1 LLRNTVTGWGSVAK
15 GLHWAVAALVLGQIA
30 LGWWAVSLPLSP
42 RKLDLFVWHK
52 SVGMLILTLMGVRL
66 AWRLANPA
74 PALPASAPSW
84 ERLAARV
91 VHALLYA
98 LLVAMSLS
106 GWVVSSAANV
116 PFRIFW
122 LIPLPRLVG
131 PSREV
136 AELFADVHLLLLVAL
151 SLLLLLHV
159 AAAIRHHV
167 VLRDD
172 VLTRMLP
179 WKGQHR

>member
-1 LLRNTVTGWGSVAK
+1 LLRNTAAGWGSVAK
-15 GLHWAVAALVLGQIA
+15 FLHWTVAALVLGQMI
-30 LGWWAVSLPLSP
+30 LGWWAVRIPLSP

-52 SVGMLILTLMGVRL
+52 SVGMTILVLVAVRL
-66 AWRLANPA
+66 AWRVANPS
-74 PALPASAPSW
+74 PALPAFTPAW

-98 LLVAMSLS
+98 LLIAMSLS
-106 GWVVSSAANV
+106 GWVVNSAANV
-116 PFRIFW
+116 PFRVFW
-122 LIPLPRLVG
+122 LIPLPPLVG
-131 PSREV
+131 PDREV
-136 AELFADVHLLLLVAL
+136 AELFSDVHLLVFVAL
-151 SLLLLLHV
+151 SLSLLLHV

-179 WKGQHR
+179 VRRQSR